1 MQDLNTISS
10 SQYANAQA
18 TAINQNFSALKSA
31 VESIDGGGGGG
42 GSTQLVRTYINRLPS
57 QWMYNSQK
65 TTLKVL
71 AIGNSFLLYP
81 LVAFGQVIGLSNAS
95 GSVYCLQHEGST
107 GTSLQ
112 STLNMIKNNNAGAS
126 FAHKIY
132 GTGGV
137 DSYYYKTALEN
148 DWDAIIF
155 QQNSDNVSD
164 YSTYNPYLSAIVDA
178 AKNYCTN
185 PKVKVGWHMIWDK
198 YHNTSNTQ
206 RANILLNSKR
216 VMDDCGIDFVVP
228 TGTAYE
234 NGWSNGMTLQLD
246 GAGHPNNAA
255 AEYLAS
261 CCWYQTLFSLFI
273 GEDIVEDMTPSTSI
287 SWTSASGQSRSIDV
301 ATATKAAKCA
311 KAAVEDMWNITTNIS

>member
-1 MQDLNTISS
+1 MQELNTISS
-10 SQYANAQA
+10 SQYATEQA
-18 TAINQNFSALKSA
+18 TAINQNFAALKTA
-31 VESIDGGGGGG
+31 VEGIDGGGGG
-42 GSTQLVRTYINRLPS
+42 SAESIRTYINNLPS
-57 QWMYNSQK
+57 QWMYDSQK

-81 LVAFGQVIGLSNAS
+81 LVAFGVVINLSGAS
-95 GSVYCLQHEGST
+95 SSVYCLQHEGST

-112 STLNMIKNNNAGAS
+112 TTLSMIKNNSAGAS

-132 GTGGV
+132 GDGGIS
-137 DSYYYKTALEN
+137 SYYYRTALIN

-155 QQNSDNVSD
+155 QQNSDNVTD
-164 YSTYNPYLSAIVDA
+164 YSTYNPYLAALVDA

-198 YHNTSNTQ
+198 YHGTDSTQ

-216 VMDDCGIDFVVP
+216 VMDDCGIDFIVP

-234 NGWSNGMTLQLD
+234 NGWANGLSLMLD
-246 GAGHPNNAA
+246 PSGHPNNSV

-261 CCWYQTLFSLFI
+261 CCWYQTLFSLFL
-273 GEDIVEDMTPSTSI
+273 GKDIVTDMTPSTSL
-287 SWTSASGQSRSIDV
+287 SWTSATGAARSIDV
-301 ATATKAAKCA
+301 ATATQAAKCA
-311 KAAVEDMWNITTNIS
+311 KAAVVDMWNTTIIS